1 MKGEMIVE
9 PLLDFVRGPLF
20 RFSVAVLV
28 LGLARNVIL
37 LLWGLIRAYQ
47 MTDSKMVPWRKA
59 ARETLDWLVPVRHVG
74 RHGWLSVLSI
84 VLHIGVIVV
93 PVFLLAHIR
102 LIQANL
108 GVGWPALPMTAADL
122 LTLLTVAA
130 AFALFVTRL
139 ANRPARGLSRPQD
152 YLIPLL
158 LAVPFISG
166 FLATHHQLNP
176 FAYDPTMLVHM
187 LSAELLFVIA
197 PFSKLSHMVLMPIAR
212 APSELAWRFPPDYP
226 EAVGRDIGTGG
237 QPI

>member
-1 MKGEMIVE
+1 VE
-9 PLLDFVRGPLF
+9 PLLDFVRGPLL

-37 LLWGLIRAYQ
+37 LIWGVLRAYR
-47 MTDSKMVPWRKA
+47 MTDDKNVSWRKA

-74 RHGWLSVLSI
+74 HRSWLSVLSI
-84 VLHIGVIVV
+84 VFHVGVIVV
-93 PVFLLAHIR
+93 PVFLLAHVR
-102 LIQANL
+102 LIHANIGL
-108 GVGWPALPMTAADL
+108 RWPALPMTVADL
-122 LTLLTVAA
+122 LTLLTIATV
-130 AFALFVTRL
+130 FALVVTRVVQ
-139 ANRPARGLSRPQD
+139 RPARGLSRPQE
-152 YLIPLL
+152 YVIPLL

-176 FAYDPTMLVHM
+176 FAYDPTLLVHM

-197 PFSKLSHMVLMPIAR
+197 PFTKLAHMALMPLAR

-226 EAVGRDIGTGG
+226 EAVARDIGTGE

>member
-1 MKGEMIVE
+1 ME

-37 LLWGLIRAYQ
+37 LVWGSVRAYR
-47 MTDSKMVPWRKA
+47 MTDDRNVPWRRA
-59 ARETLDWLVPVRHVG
+59 VRDTLDWLVPVRHVVH
-74 RHGWLSVLSI
+74 RGWMSALSI

-102 LIQANL
+102 LIHANTGL
-108 GVGWPALPMTAADL
+108 RWPALPMTVADL
-122 LTLLTVAA
+122 LTLLTIAV
-130 AFALFVTRL
+130 AFALVVIRV
-139 ANRPARGLSRPQD
+139 AQPPMRGLSRPQD
-152 YLIPLL
+152 YAIPIL

-176 FAYDPTMLVHM
+176 FAYDPTLLVHM
-187 LSAELLFVIA
+187 LSAELLFLIA
-197 PFSKLSHMVLMPIAR
+197 PFSKLSHMALMPLAR

-226 EAVGRDIGTGG
+226 EAVAKEIGTQE